1 MQKVK
6 RDLKKRMLM
15 SALAIVMVWGVVFNF
30 TSSPSSY
37 ACPSQEIEI
46 TYYTDAS
53 KTVECGGKIIPCNCA
68 STYTWGRVTAYRTT
82 SWEPCH

>member
-15 SALAIVMVWGVVFNF
+15 TALAIVMVWGVFTL
-30 TSSPSSY
+30 TSSPNSY

-46 TYYTDAS
+46 TYYTYAS

-68 STYTWGRVTAYRTT
+68 STYSWGRATAYRTT

>member
-15 SALAIVMVWGVVFNF
+15 TALAIVMVWGVFTF

-46 TYYTDAS
+46 TYFTDAS
-53 KTVECGGKIIPCNCA
+53 KTVECGLRIIPCNCG
-68 STYTWGRVTAYRTT
+68 SPYVWGRATAYRTT
-82 SWEPCH
+82 SYEPCH

>member
-15 SALAIVMVWGVVFNF
+15 TALAIVMVWGVFNF
-30 TSSPSSY
+30 TSSPSTY

-53 KTVECGGKIIPCNCA
+53 KTVECGGRIIPCNCG
-68 STYTWGRVTAYRTT
+68 STYTWGRVTSYRTT

>member
-6 RDLKKRMLM
+6 SNLKQRMLM
-15 SALAIVMVWGVVFNF
+15 IALAIVMVWGVFAF
-30 TSSPSSY
+30 SQSQSSY

-53 KTVECGGKIIPCNCA
+53 KTVECGLRIIPCNCG
-68 STYTWGRVTAYRTT
+68 SPYVWGRQTAYRTI
-82 SWEPCH
+82 SYEACH